1 MRIDVAAGSRRCFGS
16 NRSGGRE
23 GVADLVVV
31 QRDGGHRGELRG
43 AAKVEALASMKSGGQ
58 IQSNGPIDTGP
69 ATTAAA

>member
-1 MRIDVAAGSRRCFGS
+1 MLPLGHAGASARTDR
-16 NRSGGRE
+16 GGRE
-23 GVADLVVV
+23 GVADLVVA

-43 AAKVEALASMKSGGQ
+43 AAMVEALASMKSGGQ